1 LKQIVKQFVTSSE
14 VESIGFKRDNLTEM
28 DDNNKG
34 DDLNDGDDVNS
45 DVNSDIDSVKF
56 FHMMLD
62 KFNKKANNLKGDD
75 KQKKYVSKEPT
86 APVTVEELLNMEGGS
101 KDNRVTGFRKMIS
114 YSELSFGGASESQ
127 TSEVNGQ
134 SEENEELS
142 LDDDDY
148 SEISNMARMARDMQ
162 NTKSSDA
169 HTRSVERILEI
180 LKLNK
185 KDATEQDARVVK
197 AIIYESIKKE
207 HPELNNYDR
216 AVELEKRASDKDV
229 VTNITDKQIKDMKK
243 IIEAKHA
250 QKSDSNSNK
259 EFSSTSSDMV
269 SSDKPKKKKN
279 TKQESSEGLFSED
292 EAINID

>member
-1 LKQIVKQFVTSSE
+1 MISK
-14 VESIGFKRDNLTEM
+14 
-28 DDNNKG
+28 
-34 DDLNDGDDVNS
+34 
-45 DVNSDIDSVKF
+45 
-56 FHMMLD
+56 
-62 KFNKKANNLKGDD
+62 
-75 KQKKYVSKEPT
+75 KKYVSKEPT

-269 SSDKPKKKKN
+269 SSDKPKKEKKKYK
-279 TKQESSEGLFSED
+279 TRIIRRIIF
-292 EAINID
+292 